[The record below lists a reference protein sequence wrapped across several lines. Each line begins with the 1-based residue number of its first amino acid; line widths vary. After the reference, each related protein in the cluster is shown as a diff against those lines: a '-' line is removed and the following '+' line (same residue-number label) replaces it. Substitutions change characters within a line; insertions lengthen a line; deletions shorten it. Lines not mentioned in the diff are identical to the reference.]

1 MNEPKPE
8 DVMRELEL
16 QVQRHLMP
24 NVDID
29 GTVRV
34 EDAERWFL
42 KLLKEHLAPYIS
54 AILREKNAEIERL
67 TRALELS
74 NAEREANVKGF
85 TEELQD
91 TIARYKG
98 VIRILEQDIATRD
111 KIIEGKIEEAFPEFM
126 RDYKQ
131 LQKEYS
137 ELRDEIVDRYVEMCK
152 RAFNFGE
159 TILEKSICDILCKVA
174 KDLKEVSQ

>member
-1 MNEPKPE
+1 MNKAKLYDEMAE
-8 DVMRELEL
+8 DILQEYTSCYSEADQNVLAKYLRYKLE
-16 QVQRHLMP
+16 VK
-24 NVDID
+24 DSEID
-29 GTVRV
+29 
-34 EDAERWFL
+34 
-42 KLLKEHLAPYIS
+42 
-54 AILREKNAEIERL
+54 RL

-85 TEELQD
+85 TEELQN

-131 LQKEYS
+131 LQQENQEICKE
-137 ELRDEIVDRYVEMCK
+137 
-152 RAFNFGE
+152 
-159 TILEKSICDILCKVA
+159 LEKLRNREDDDRC
-174 KDLKEVSQ
+174 